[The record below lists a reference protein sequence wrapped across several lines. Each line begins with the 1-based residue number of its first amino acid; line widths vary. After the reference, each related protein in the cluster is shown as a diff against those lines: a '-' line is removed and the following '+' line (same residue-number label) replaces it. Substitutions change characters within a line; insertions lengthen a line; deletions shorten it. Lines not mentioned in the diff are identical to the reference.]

1 MPLLNAAGDTKSSIV
16 QPNAVR
22 GGWLTDSSA
31 AHPSGPAA
39 RGVVAYTPNRDLPSI
54 ASRTAYSLND
64 GAIPPASPP
73 KVGAEGNGSKWY
85 ALELEDGTVYQGYS
99 FGADKSIAGELVFQT
114 GMVGYPESITDP
126 SYRGQIL
133 IITFPLIGNYG
144 VPSRETV
151 DELLGKQ
158 LPKYFESSEIHV
170 AGLVVA
176 NYSGEDYSH
185 YLAESSLGQW
195 LKDQGVPAMHG
206 VDTRSLTKRI
216 RENGSMLG
224 RMLLQKSDV
233 SVETLNGDAPRNG
246 LAAAAVDDE
255 GGSDLWRASFESIEW
270 ADPNK
275 RNLVNDVSIRNPR
288 LFSPPTD
295 STLFHPSGRPI
306 RVLCVDVGMKYNQL
320 RCLLSRGVEVLVVPW
335 DYDFPRLAGKE
346 YDGLFLSNGPG
357 NPATLSKTV
366 ENIRIAT
373 EDSRTP
379 IFGICLGHQLL
390 ARAAGA
396 STIKMKF
403 GNRGANI
410 PCTSLISG
418 RCYITSQNH
427 GYAVDS
433 MTLAEGWEE
442 LFVNANDGS
451 NEGIRHVTRP
461 FFSVQFHPESA
472 PGPQDT
478 EFLFDVFI
486 DAIKRSMISPS
497 ALAEPVS
504 FPGATAEE
512 NELRSPR
519 VNVRKVLILGSG
531 GLSIGQAG
539 EFDYS
544 GSQAIK
550 ALKEEGIYTIL
561 INPNIA
567 TIQTSKGL
575 ADKVYFLPVNADF
588 VRKVINHERPDAIYV
603 TFGGQTALQVGIQ
616 LKEEFEKLGIRVLG
630 TPIDTIITTED
641 RELFARSMESIDEKC
656 AKSASASTLEEAMEV
671 VKDIGFPVIVRA
683 AYALGGLGSGFA
695 EDPDQLREL
704 CMKAFAA
711 SPQVLIERSMKGW
724 KEIEYEV
731 VRDARDN
738 CITVCNME
746 NFDPLGIHTG
756 DSIVVAPSQTLSD
769 EDYNMLRT
777 TAVNVIRHL
786 GVVGE
791 CNIQYALNP
800 FSREYCIIEVNARL
814 SRSSALASKA
824 TGYPLAFVA
833 AKLGLGIPLNEISNS
848 VTKVTCACFEP
859 SLDYVVVKIPRWDL
873 KKFTRVSTQ
882 LGSSMKSVGE
892 VMSIGRT
899 FEEAIQKA
907 IRSVDFHNVGF
918 NETNALMSIKAELQ
932 TPSDQRLFA
941 IANAMHSGYSVD
953 DIWELTKI
961 DKWFLRKLKG
971 LSDFGKFMS
980 GYNATTAPV
989 SLIRQ
994 AKQLGFSDRQLSK
1007 FLSSNEL
1014 AIRRLRVEAGIVPV
1028 VKQIDTVAAEFPAFT
1043 NYLYL
1048 TYNGSEH
1055 DVDFNDQGVMVLGSG
1070 VYRIGSSVEFDWCS
1084 VRTIRTLR
1092 EQGYKTVMVNI
1103 SRKLL
1108 KVLCCSASTSL
1119 VPGCSGDNSIAMASP
1134 VFSASTALKLIMSV
1148 VWKCLCYA
1156 RPRFKHP
1163 LLARFFDTQ
1172 EELEATA
1179 EGISLSFASGL
1190 FDVLLSLPTPSSPG
1204 ESTLLPWRIPE
1215 SALDFTLGLQ
1225 LTLAPPLNL
1234 RLYFEN
1240 INLETVLDIYQLE
1253 SSSGV
1258 IISMGGQTPNNIA
1271 LPLYR
1276 LNVNILGTSP
1286 EMIDTAEN
1294 RYKFSRL
1301 LDHIDVDQ
1309 PAWKELTSIEEA
1321 TAFCAKVGYPV
1332 LVRPSYVLSGAA
1344 MNTVYSLDDL
1354 ANYLNQAAEVSR
1366 EHPVV
1371 ITKYIESAKE
1381 IEMDAVAR
1389 NGVLVGHFISEH
1401 VENAGV
1407 HSGDATLILPPQ
1419 DLDPETVRRIEEA
1432 TRKIG
1437 NALNVTGPFNI
1448 QFIAKD
1454 NDIKVIECNVRAS
1467 RSFPF
1472 VSKVMGVDLIEMATM
1487 AMIGKPFTEY
1497 PPVTIPKKYV
1507 GVKVPQF
1514 SFSRLSGADPVLGV
1528 EMASTGEVACFGRDR
1543 YEAYLKALI
1552 STGFK
1557 LPKKNVLFSIGAF
1570 KEKVEMLPSIRK
1582 LHALGYNLFAT
1593 AGTADYLKEHGLPV
1607 KYLDVLAGE
1616 EEDLK
1621 SEYSLTQHLANNLI
1635 DLYIN
1640 LPSSNRFRRP
1650 ANYMSKG
1657 YRTRRMAVDYQTPLV
1672 TNVKNAKLLIEAIAR
1687 HYSMNVMSIDC
1698 QTSYRAV
1705 ILPGLINVAAFVP
1718 GLANPDS
1725 PDFQVVTKA
1734 SIANGFSMVR
1744 IMPVGVDSFVTDS
1757 QALRT
1762 AQHNSSKGSYCDFNL
1777 SVTATSTNS
1786 EKVGLITSEVG
1797 SLFIPFNHLAGNINK
1812 VATVTSHFASWPTNK
1827 PIITDAK
1834 ATDLASILL
1843 LASLHNR
1850 NIHVMSVTSK
1860 EDIGLI
1866 ALSKEK
1872 GLKVTCDVAIYSLF
1886 LSTDDFPGCACLP
1899 SKKDQEALWEH
1910 LDSIDIFSIGSLPYQ
1925 VAGKNASPAVGIQD
1939 ALPLLFTA
1947 VSDKRLTVE
1956 DITSRLHD
1964 NPKRVFEL
1972 HDQPDASVE
1981 IEFDR
1986 PYVFQGHDVWSPF
1999 AGTTL
2004 KASVR
2009 RVTFQ
2014 GKTSCLDGKVI
2025 PDAPRGTDMS
2035 AHRLTPPPQGSPAVK
2050 DILST
2055 SPRPESALGRRLSF
2069 SATPL
2074 QRPTRFKPN
2083 APDGYAPSA
2092 SGDEFVTVAPMYP
2105 YPSQVS
2111 PSLQQLL
2118 SQSSFKQKHI
2128 LSVGQFTRT
2137 DLHLLF
2143 TVAQEMRLGVQRH
2156 GILDILKGRVLTT
2169 LFFEPST
2176 RTSASFD
2183 AAMQRLGGRTI
2194 PVSTEH
2200 SSTQKGETLQDTV
2213 RTLGCY
2219 SDAIVL
2225 RHPDD
2230 SSAATAAKFSPVPI
2244 INAGNGAVEH
2254 PTQAFL
2260 DLFTIREELGTV
2272 NDITITFTGDLKYG
2286 RTVHSLVKLL
2296 QFYEVRIQLV
2306 SPKALAIPE
2315 EVRQQLVLS
2324 GQLILESTELTPEII
2339 ARSDVLYCTRV
2350 QKERFKDSNEYEQ
2363 LKNVFVIDNTVLKH
2377 AKSQMIV
2384 MHPLPRNQEVC
2395 EEVDFD
2401 QRAAYFRQ
2409 MKYGLYCRMA
2419 LLALVMAS

>member
-1 MPLLNAAGDTKSSIV
+1 MPLLTPVSDAKSPAPQTPS
-16 QPNAVR
+16 VR
-22 GGWLTDSSA
+22 SRRLTDTAAPSSPA
-31 AHPSGPAA
+31 SG
-39 RGVVAYTPNRDLPSI
+39 GVVAYTQSRDVLPSLAPQ
-54 ASRTAYSLND
+54 ASNNGGVIS
-64 GAIPPASPP
+64 PASAP
-73 KVGAEGNGSKWY
+73 KDREGNKWY

-99 FGADKSIAGELVFQT
+99 FGAEKSIAGELVFQT
-114 GMVGYPESITDP
+114 GLVGYPESVTDP

-133 IITFPLIGNYG
+133 VITFPLVGNYG
-144 VPSRETV
+144 VPSREAV
-151 DELLGKQ
+151 DELLGS
-158 LPKYFESSEIHV
+158 LPKHFESSQIHIG
-170 AGLVVA
+170 GLVVA
-176 NYSGEDYSH
+176 SYCGEDFSH
-185 YLAESSLGQW
+185 FLADSSLGTW
-195 LKDQGVPAMHG
+195 LKEQGVPAMHG
-206 VDTRSLTKRI
+206 VDTRALTKRI
-216 RENGSMLG
+216 REKGSMLG
-224 RMLLQKSDV
+224 RMLLQKPDV
-233 SVETLNGDAPRNG
+233 SEEVFNGDSLDSLP
-246 LAAAAVDDE
+246 VDDDE
-255 GGSDLWRASFESIEW
+255 RSDAWRESFEQIEW
-270 ADPNK
+270 VDPNK
-275 RNLVNDVSIRNPR
+275 RNLVNDVSLKEPR
-288 LFSPPTD
+288 LFCPPV
-295 STLFHPSGRPI
+295 STALKHPSGRPV
-306 RVLCVDVGMKYNQL
+306 RVVCVDVGMKYNQL

-335 DYDFPRLAGKE
+335 DYDFPALAGKD
-346 YDGLFLSNGPG
+346 YDGLFISNGPG
-357 NPATLSKTV
+357 DPAMLSVTV
-366 ENIRIAT
+366 KNIAT
-373 EDSRTP
+373 ALKDARTP

-390 ARAAGA
+390 ARASGAG
-396 STIKMKF
+396 TIKMKF
-403 GNRGANI
+403 GNRGHNI

-433 MTLAEGWEE
+433 NTLTEGWEE

-451 NEGIRHVTRP
+451 NEGIRHVSRP
-461 FFSVQFHPESA
+461 FFSVQFHPEST
-472 PGPQDT
+472 PGPRDT

-486 DAIKRSMISPS
+486 DSIKKSVASVQ
-497 ALAEPVS
+497 ALTEPVS
-504 FPGATAEE
+504 FPGGTLEQ
-512 NELRSPR
+512 NEIAHPR
-519 VNVRKVLILGSG
+519 VSVKKVLVLGSG

-588 VRKVINHERPDAIYV
+588 VRKVIKHERPDAIYC

-616 LKEEFEKLGIRVLG
+616 LKDEFEELGVQVLG

-641 RELFARSMESIDEKC
+641 RELFARSMEAIGEKC
-656 AKSASASTLEEAMEV
+656 AKSASASSMDEAMEA

-695 EDPDQLREL
+695 ENEDQLREL
-704 CMKAFAA
+704 CLKAFAA

-824 TGYPLAFVA
+824 TGYPLAFIA
-833 AKLGLGIPLNEISNS
+833 AKLGLGIPLNEIKNS

-907 IRSVDFHNVGF
+907 IRSVDFHNLGF
-918 NETNALMSIKAELQ
+918 NETSALMSIKNELQ

-941 IANAMHSGYSVD
+941 IANAMHSGYTVD

-980 GYNATTAPV
+980 GYNATTVPN
-989 SLIRQ
+989 SLLRQ
-994 AKQLGFSDRQLSK
+994 AKQLGFSDRQLAK

-1014 AIRRLRVEAGIVPV
+1014 AIRRLRVEAGIIPV

-1048 TYNGSEH
+1048 SYNGSEN
-1055 DVDFNDQGVMVLGSG
+1055 DVDFNDKGVMVLGSG

-1092 EQGYKTVMVNI
+1092 EQGYKTVMVNDI
-1103 SRKLL
+1103 LESIYR
-1108 KVLCCSASTSL
+1108 STML
-1119 VPGCSGDNSIAMASP
+1119 TSP
-1134 VFSASTALKLIMSV
+1134 SFNPETVSTD
-1148 VWKCLCYA
+1148 Y
-1156 RPRFKHP
+1156 
-1163 LLARFFDTQ
+1163 D
-1172 EELEATA
+1172 EA
-1179 EGISLSFASGL
+1179 
-1190 FDVLLSLPTPSSPG
+1190 D
-1204 ESTLLPWRIPE
+1204 
-1215 SALDFTLGLQ
+1215 
-1225 LTLAPPLNL
+1225 

-1258 IISMGGQTPNNIA
+1258 IMSMGGQTPNNIA
-1271 LPLYR
+1271 LPLHR

-1301 LDHIDVDQ
+1301 LDHIEVDQ

-1321 TAFCAKVGYPV
+1321 TEFCNKVSYPV

-1344 MNTVYSLDDL
+1344 MNTVYSQDDL
-1354 ANYLNQAAEVSR
+1354 ANYLNQAVEVSR

-1371 ITKYIESAKE
+1371 ITKYIENAKE
-1381 IEMDAVAR
+1381 IEMDAVAK
-1389 NGVLVGHFISEH
+1389 NGVMVGHFISEH

-1419 DLDPETVRRIEEA
+1419 DLSPETVRRIEEA

-1437 NALNVTGPFNI
+1437 NALNVTGPYNI

-1497 PPVTIPKKYV
+1497 PPVNIPKNYV

-1528 EMASTGEVACFGRDR
+1528 EMASTGEVACFGRDK
-1543 YEAYLKALI
+1543 YEAYIKALI

-1557 LPKKNVLFSIGAF
+1557 LPNKNILFSIGSF
-1570 KEKVEMLPSIRK
+1570 KEKVEMLPSIKK
-1582 LHALGYNLFAT
+1582 LHSLGYNLFAT

-1607 KYLDVLAGE
+1607 KYLELLAGE
-1616 EEDLK
+1616 DDDLK
-1621 SEYSLTQHLANNLI
+1621 SEYSLTQHLSNNLI

-1650 ANYMSKG
+1650 ASYMSKG

-1672 TNVKNAKLLIEAIAR
+1672 TNVKNAKILIEAIAR
-1687 HYSMNVMSIDC
+1687 HYAMNVQGLDC
-1698 QTSYRAV
+1698 QTGYRSV
-1705 ILPGLINVAAFVP
+1705 TLPGLINIAAFVP
-1718 GLANPDS
+1718 GLANPSS
-1725 PDFQVVTKA
+1725 PDFQLVTKA

-1744 IMPVGVDSFVTDS
+1744 IMPVGVDSFVTDAR
-1757 QALRT
+1757 ALKT
-1762 AQHNSSKGSYCDFNL
+1762 AQHNSSKGSFCDFNL
-1777 SVTATSTNS
+1777 SVAATSTNS
-1786 EKVGLITSEVG
+1786 EQVGQVTGEVG
-1797 SLFIPFNHLAGNINK
+1797 SLFIPFNHLSGNINK
-1812 VATVTSHFASWPTNK
+1812 VAAVTSHFASWPTSK

-1843 LASLHNR
+1843 LASLHSR
-1850 NIHVMSVTSK
+1850 NIHVMSVTTK
-1860 EDIGLI
+1860 DDIALI

-1872 GLKVTCDVAIYSLF
+1872 GLKVTCDVSIYSLF
-1886 LSTDDFPGCACLP
+1886 LSTDDYPDCTCLP
-1899 SKKDQEALWEH
+1899 SKKDQETLWEY
-1910 LDSIDIFSIGSLPYQ
+1910 LDTIDVFSVGSLPYQ
-1925 VAGKNASPAVGIQD
+1925 LAGDQASPAVGIQD
-1939 ALPLLFTA
+1939 AIPLLFTA
-1947 VSDKRLTVE
+1947 VSESRLTVE
-1956 DITSRLHD
+1956 DVTARLYT
-1964 NPKRVFEL
+1964 NPKRIFEL

-1981 IEFDR
+1981 VEYDR
-1986 PYVFQGHDVWSPF
+1986 PYVFQSHDIWSPF
-1999 AGTTL
+1999 SGRTL
-2004 KASVR
+2004 KGSVR
-2009 RVTFQ
+2009 RVTFE
-2014 GKTSCLDGKVI
+2014 GKTSCLDGEI
-2025 PDAPRGTDMS
+2025 MPDAAKGADMS
-2035 AHRLTPPPQGSPAVK
+2035 THRLAPEPTFVK
-2050 DILST
+2050 EVPS
-2055 SPRPESALGRRLSF
+2055 SPRPDSALGRRLSI
-2069 SATPL
+2069 STTPIARRGL
-2074 QRPTRFKPN
+2074 KPYDSYIVPTG
-2083 APDGYAPSA
+2083 A
-2092 SGDEFVTVAPMYP
+2092 DELPPVAPLYT
-2105 YPSQVS
+2105 YASQIS

-2128 LSVGQFTRT
+2128 LSVSQFNRT

-2156 GILDILKGRVLTT
+2156 GVLDILKGRVLAT

-2183 AAMQRLGGRTI
+2183 AAMQRLGGRTV
-2194 PVSTEH
+2194 PVVTQH
-2200 SSTQKGETLQDTV
+2200 SSAQKGETLQDTV
-2213 RTLGCY
+2213 RTVGSY
-2219 SDAIVL
+2219 TDAIVL
-2225 RHPDD
+2225 RHPED

-2244 INAGNGAVEH
+2244 INGGNGSLEH

-2272 NDITITFTGDLKYG
+2272 SGITVTFTGDLKYG

-2296 QFYEVRIQLV
+2296 QFYEVRVQLV
-2306 SPKALAIPE
+2306 SPKALSIPE
-2315 EVRQQLVLS
+2315 EVRQQLIAS
-2324 GQLILESTELTPEII
+2324 GQLVLESTELTPEIV
-2339 ARSDVLYCTRV
+2339 AQSDVLYCTRV
-2350 QKERFKDSNEYEQ
+2350 QKERFADLEEYER
-2363 LKNVFVIDNTVLKH
+2363 LKDTFVIDNTVLKQ
-2377 AKSQMIV
+2377 AKSQMVV
-2384 MHPLPRNQEVC
+2384 MHPLPRNQEID

-2419 LLALVMAS
+2419 LLALVMA